1 MTPEILIVTVILV
14 AALILLISERISMD
28 LTALGIMVALMLT
41 GILAPRDA
49 VAGFANPAPLTVGA
63 LFIVTK
69 GLVRTGGLTTLTRLI
84 SNLTGGRPLR
94 VLVVTLVLTGILSAF
109 INNTP
114 VVVMMLSVVL
124 ALAGRHQLSA
134 ARLLM
139 PISFA
144 SILAGTTT
152 LIGTSTNIIVSDL
165 ANSAGL
171 EPLGMFELARAGVPL
186 ALVGLVLLVLLSDR
200 LLPVTRTPI
209 LHDDPGTRH
218 RYLAELAIPADS
230 DLVGEEVIAALGRQ
244 YPEVEIHEVIQGPR
258 VCYPGTDVCNLAGG
272 DVILLS
278 ATAAD
283 LMAILGGTDA
293 ELPLV
298 AGKTMA
304 NPTDPD
310 SQIVEVVVPPDSHLL
325 GRRIGDTYLGAAE
338 DLVVIGAQRRR
349 IHYAAGKMAHL
360 RLSVGDILLV
370 QCGTHRLQRLRT
382 ESDLILL
389 EDTVPK
395 VANRPKAPLA
405 LAIFLTMVLAAATGV
420 TDILAAALAGA
431 FLMVLTGCLRLHEA
445 YEAVEVPVLVLIIG
459 TIALGAA
466 LTSTGAADLYARG
479 FLSLFSAGGP
489 HAVLA
494 GLVILTS
501 LLSHVLSNNSTA
513 VLLMPI
519 GLAAASALGVDPR
532 PFVIGICFGASAC
545 FATPI
550 GYQTNLLVFGPGGYR
565 FGDFLRLGMVLNVV
579 VWIGAPLLIP
589 RFWSF

>member
-1 MTPEILIVTVILV
+1 MTPEILIVTVILI
-14 AALILLISERISMD
+14 AALVLLISERISMD

-69 GLVRTGGLTTLTRLI
+69 GLVRTGSLTTLTRLI
-84 SNLTGGRPLR
+84 SLLTGGRPLR
-94 VLVVTLVLTGILSAF
+94 TLAVTLVLTGVLSAF
-109 INNTP
+109 LNNTP

-124 ALAGRHQLSA
+124 VLAGQHKLSA

-165 ANSAGL
+165 AASAGL
-171 EPLGMFELARAGVPL
+171 APLSMFELTRVGGPL
-186 ALVGLVLLVLLSDR
+186 ALAGGLLLVLLSDR
-200 LLPVTRTPI
+200 FLPRTRTPV
-209 LHDDPGTRH
+209 LHDDPGSRH
-218 RYLAELAIPADS
+218 RYLAELTIPPGS
-230 DLVGEEVIAALGRQ
+230 GLVGEEVVAALGRNH
-244 YPEVEIHEVIQGPR
+244 PDVEIHEVIQGPR
-258 VCYPGTDVCNLAGG
+258 ICYPETEVCSLAGG
-272 DVILLS
+272 DVILLT

-283 LMAILGGTDA
+283 LTAILGSAKA

-298 AGKTMA
+298 SGKTMA

-310 SQIVEVVVPPDSHLL
+310 SRIVEVVVPPDSHLL
-325 GRRIGDTYLGAAE
+325 GRRIADTYLGAAE
-338 DLVVIGAQRRR
+338 DLVVIGAQRHRV
-349 IHYAAGKMAHL
+349 HYLEGKMAHL
-360 RLSVGDILLV
+360 RLKVGDILLV

-395 VANRPKAPLA
+395 VANRPKVPLA
-405 LAIFLTMVLAAATGV
+405 LAIFITMVAAAASGTV
-420 TDILAAALAGA
+420 DILAASLAAA

-494 GLVILTS
+494 GMVILTS

-513 VLLMPI
+513 VLLMPVA
-519 GLAAASALGVDPR
+519 LATASALGVDPR
-532 PFVIGICFGASAC
+532 PFVVGICFGASAC

-589 RFWSF
+589 RFWTF

>member
-1 MTPEILIVTVILV
+1 
-14 AALILLISERISMD
+14 
-28 LTALGIMVALMLT
+28 
-41 GILAPRDA
+41 
-49 VAGFANPAPLTVGA
+49 
-63 LFIVTK
+63 
-69 GLVRTGGLTTLTRLI
+69 
-84 SNLTGGRPLR
+84 
-94 VLVVTLVLTGILSAF
+94 
-109 INNTP
+109 
-114 VVVMMLSVVL
+114 
-124 ALAGRHQLSA
+124 
-134 ARLLM
+134 
-139 PISFA
+139 
-144 SILAGTTT
+144 LAGTTT
-152 LIGTSTNIIVSDL
+152 LIGTSTNIIVSDR
-165 ANSAGL
+165 AVFAGL
-171 EPLGMFELARAGVPL
+171 EPLGMFELAKAGVPL

-200 LLPVTRTPI
+200 LLPRTRTPI
-209 LHDDPGTRH
+209 LHDEPGTLH
-218 RYLAELAIPADS
+218 RYLAELAIPQDS
-230 DLVGEEVIAALGRQ
+230 DLIGKEVIEALGRQ

-258 VCYPGTDVCNLAGG
+258 VCYPETEVCSLDGG

-293 ELPLV
+293 RLPLL

-360 RLSVGDILLV
+360 RLSVGDVLLV

-405 LAIFLTMVLAAATGV
+405 LAIFAAMVLAAAGGL
-420 TDILAAALAGA
+420 TDILTAALTAA
-431 FLMVLTGCLRLHEA
+431 VVMVLSGCLRLHEA